1 MRLLLD
7 THSLLWAIFE
17 PKKLSIEAQEV
28 IANKNSV
35 AYTSI
40 ASLWE
45 IAIKRNLGRLDVPDN
60 FFDAIEYGGYEL
72 LNITIPHIKD
82 YTSLPLHHRDPF
94 DRILIA
100 QAISERLTLITRD
113 KNIDQYDIS
122 IIRA

>member
-17 PKKLSIEAQEV
+17 PKKLSLEAREA
-28 IANKNSV
+28 IADKDSV

-60 FFDAIEYGGYEL
+60 FFDAIEDGGYEL
-72 LNITIPHIKD
+72 LNIRIPHIKE
-82 YTSLPLHHRDPF
+82 YTSLLLHHRDPF

-100 QAISERLTLITRD
+100 QAMSERLTLITRD
-113 KNIDQYDIS
+113 KNISQYDIP